1 MHKQRSTRIIIQ
13 SGNTTSYYSEERTS
27 EYSRL
32 EVQVI
37 RQLRDAGVV
46 GSVNVVGEEPRYS
59 DEDITALR
67 RVRRLHHDLGV
78 NLEGVEVILRLYAR
92 LEAIQQ
98 ELERYKEAAQHIH
111 EDRGNNVE

>member
-13 SGNTTSYYSEERTS
+13 SGNTTSYYSEEKTS

-32 EVQVI
+32 EVQII
-37 RQLRDAGVV
+37 RQLREAGVV
-46 GSVNVVGEEPRYS
+46 GPVDIVGEEPRYS
-59 DEDITALR
+59 NEDIAVLR

-98 ELERYKEAAQHIH
+98 ELERYKEAAQQIH
-111 EDRGNNVE
+111 EEKRES